1 MARAAK
7 AVPSSSTRGGL
18 LLDEH
23 SSAPLSIELKP
34 VALARPAMVI
44 ETIDQ
49 ASRFAV
55 GGDVGMGLYEGA
67 DTVRNEVNA

>member
-1 MARAAK
+1 
-7 AVPSSSTRGGL
+7 
-18 LLDEH
+18 
-23 SSAPLSIELKP
+23 
-34 VALARPAMVI
+34 MVI